1 MGIKNYKTALLSW
14 ILVGGLCERVCAD
27 DIIFTGPNQTI
38 EVTQDRG
45 TINKIFGKWENDNLA
60 LYYPKRDLDK
70 GLKKITSHQTI
81 IKNFPLTFIIY
92 ATPHSPQTIEG
103 NVYFSDF
110 FSIQDGGADR
120 FFSLETYIELGTKA
134 NEVKDIC
141 FLGMRA
147 NRDFGFFEKGLG
159 FLDFTLLDLKII
171 HKDISNDPRGNHFF
185 YITHATETNII
196 PSDELTGIYSP
207 LLNLSLYLATF
218 NHLAQR
224 MGELRNNPYSH
235 GIWARVIN
243 GGLRSSLGLGLKSNY
258 TSFQA
263 GYDYAFSGKGFRDFL
278 GVSFFYA
285 FALPTFESEI
295 ARESQ
300 TRRFEDIFSFSSGVA
315 IYNSYIQDE
324 GWYNDSVLKFQY
336 LQSTFEIYNANRDR
350 KRGGKPKNF
359 ALSVSDE
366 FGYRFKITEDWYIQP
381 QTEVGVG
388 WIAPSAFRQSY
399 EGSSEFLDTYVDST
413 LTLRGRFGSSLGYNP
428 NRFIPNPNFRISFY
442 VGSFYEFDYIYGGDI
457 SLQTTNLSSSYH
469 SSPLFDPRCLI
480 NLGVNIQAYENVRIY
495 FDFEKSFLGR
505 IEKDYQVSLGVRYS
519 FGGEPPKIGRKAKR
533 RL

>member
-14 ILVGGLCERVCAD
+14 LLVGGLCERVCAD
-27 DIIFTGPNQTI
+27 NIIFTGPNQTI
-38 EVTQDRG
+38 EVKQDRG
-45 TINKIFGKWENDNLA
+45 WVGETYSEWENDKVG

-70 GLKKITSHQTI
+70 GFKDLSFFNISSIGFPLIFCIYVAPHSSQTI
-81 IKNFPLTFIIY
+81 GGKIY
-92 ATPHSPQTIEG
+92 
-103 NVYFSDF
+103 YSDF
-110 FSIQDGGADR
+110 FSLQIGGADR
-120 FFSLETYIELGTKA
+120 FFFLEAYFELGTRA
-134 NEVKDIC
+134 GDVKDI
-141 FLGMRA
+141 
-147 NRDFGFFEKGLG
+147 DFFSFQSNYSIGFREHGLG
-159 FLDFTLLDLKII
+159 YLDFTMTDLTIAYRSL
-171 HKDISNDPRGNHFF
+171 KDNSRGNTV
-185 YITHATETNII
+185 YSITHATETAII
-196 PSDELTGIYSP
+196 PSDELTGIHSP

-218 NHLAQR
+218 NNLAQR

-295 ARESQ
+295 IKENQ

-315 IYNSYIQDE
+315 FYNSYIQDE

-336 LQSTFEIYNANRDR
+336 LQSTFEIYNPNRDR
-350 KRGGKPKNF
+350 KRGGKLKNL
-359 ALSVSDE
+359 ALSLSDE

-388 WIAPSAFRQSY
+388 WIAPSDFRQSY
-399 EGSSEFLDTYVDST
+399 EGSSEFLDTHIDST
-413 LTLRGRFGSSLGYNP
+413 LTLRGRFGTTLGYNP
-428 NRFIPNPNFRISFY
+428 NRFIPSPNFRISFY
-442 VGSFYEFDYIYGGDI
+442 VGSFYEFDYICGGDI
-457 SLQTTNLSSSYH
+457 SLQTTNLSSSHH

-480 NLGVNIQAYENVRIY
+480 NLGVNLQAYESVRIY

-519 FGGEPPKIGRKAKR
+519 FGGEAQKIGRRAKR
-533 RL
+533 F